1 MLTAAD
7 GPLLTVFAAVVR
19 RASFSGAA
27 DELKLS
33 KSVVSERIK
42 QLEERCGARLL
53 ERTTRRVRL
62 TDIGAEVL
70 ATATRVEDA
79 LGQLARSLDLG
90 RREPAGLLR
99 ISTTS
104 DLGPVLVGPVV
115 ARFVGAYA
123 KVRVEVLA
131 DDTQRDMLAAR
142 IDLAV
147 RLGAPRASSLVIRK
161 LAVLPEPI
169 VAAPGLADTLGRALR
184 PRDLAAAPW
193 VRHSLVTGATMRFH
207 GPGGAKEE
215 LVPVVRAEADAGAT
229 VLSLLLHGAG
239 VGVLPEH
246 MLREHL
252 HGGRLVRL
260 CPGWIWKRATLYAL
274 MPSRA
279 APGSA
284 LKAFLAMLLE
294 EVGRD
299 SSRWTALADER
310 T

>member
-7 GPLLTVFAAVVR
+7 GPLLNVFAAVVR

-27 DELKLS
+27 SELKLS

-42 QLEERCGARLL
+42 LLEDRCGVRLL

-62 TDIGAEVL
+62 TDAGAQVL
-70 ATATRVEDA
+70 AAATRVEDA
-79 LGQLARSLDLG
+79 LGQLSRGLDLA

-99 ISTTS
+99 IATTS
-104 DLGPVLVGPVV
+104 DLGPALVGPVV
-115 ARFVGAYA
+115 ARFVATHA

-131 DDTQRDMLAAR
+131 EDTQRDMLAAR

-147 RLGAPRASSLVIRK
+147 RLGAPKTSSLIVRK
-161 LAVLPEPI
+161 LAVLSEPI
-169 VAAPGLADTLGRALR
+169 VAAPSLADSLGRVVR
-184 PRDLAAAPW
+184 PRDLAGAPW
-193 VRHSLVTGATMRFH
+193 VRHSLVSTATMRFL

-215 LVPVVRAEADAGAT
+215 LAPIVRAEADAGAT
-229 VLSLLLHGAG
+229 VLALLLHGAG

-246 MLREHL
+246 MLREPMQD
-252 HGGRLVRL
+252 GRLVRL
-260 CPGWIWKRATLYAL
+260 CPGWIWKRVNLYAL
-274 MPSRA
+274 MPSKP

-284 LKAFLAMLLE
+284 LKAFLTMLLD

-299 SSRWTALADER
+299 RIRWTTPDER
-310 T
+310 A

>member
-53 ERTTRRVRL
+53 ERTTRQVRL
-62 TDIGAEVL
+62 TATGAEVL
-70 ATATRVEDA
+70 ATATRVEEA
-79 LGQLARSLDLG
+79 FGQLARSLDLG
-90 RREPAGLLR
+90 RREPTGLLR

-104 DLGPVLVGPVV
+104 DLGPVLIGPVV
-115 ARFVGAYA
+115 ARFVATYP
-123 KVRVEVLA
+123 KVRAEILA

-142 IDLAV
+142 IDLAI
-147 RLGAPRASSLVIRK
+147 RLGAPRASSLIVRK

-169 VAAPGLADTLGRALR
+169 VAAPCLADTLGPVSR
-184 PRDLAAAPW
+184 PRDLATAPW
-193 VRHSLVTGATMRFH
+193 VRHSLVTAATMRFL
-207 GPGGAKEE
+207 GPGGAKQE
-215 LVPVVRAEADAGAT
+215 LVPIVRAEADAGAT

-252 HGGRLVRL
+252 HAGRLVRL
-260 CPGWIWKRATLYAL
+260 CPGWIWKRVTLYAL
-274 MPSRA
+274 MPSKA

-284 LKAFLAMLLE
+284 LKAFLTMLLA
-294 EVGRD
+294 EVGQG
-299 SSRWTALADER
+299 SRWTAPDEQP
-310 T
+310 

>member
-19 RASFSGAA
+19 HASFSGAA
-27 DELKLS
+27 GELKLS
-33 KSVVSERIK
+33 KSAVSERIK
-42 QLEERCGARLL
+42 QLEERCGSRLL

-79 LGQLARSLDLG
+79 LGQLSRSLDLG

-104 DLGPVLVGPVV
+104 DLGPVLVGPLV
-115 ARFVGAYA
+115 ARFVGAYP
-123 KVRVEVLA
+123 KVRVEILA
-131 DDTQRDMLAAR
+131 DDLQRDMLAAR

-147 RLGAPRASSLVIRK
+147 RLGAPRASSLIVRK
-161 LAVLPEPI
+161 LAALPEPI
-169 VAAPGLADTLGRALR
+169 VAAPGLADRLGRVTR

-193 VRHSLVTGATMRFH
+193 VRHSLVSSTTMRFL
-207 GPGGAKEE
+207 GPGGATED
-215 LVPVVRAEADAGAT
+215 LVPLVRAEADAGAT
-229 VLSLLLHGAG
+229 VLGLLLHGAG

-252 HGGRLVRL
+252 RGGRLVRL
-260 CPGWIWKRATLYAL
+260 CPGWIWKRVTLYAL
-274 MPSRA
+274 MPSKA

-284 LKAFLAMLLE
+284 LKAFLTMLLA
-294 EVGRD
+294 EVARER
-299 SSRWTALADER
+299 SRWTTITDEP
-310 T
+310 

>member
-1 MLTAAD
+1 MLSAAD

-19 RASFSGAA
+19 LASFSGAA
-27 DELKLS
+27 SELKLS
-33 KSVVSERIK
+33 KSAVSERVK

-53 ERTTRRVRL
+53 ERTTRRLRL
-62 TDIGAEVL
+62 TDLGAEVL

-79 LGQLARSLDLG
+79 LGQLSRSLELG
-90 RREPAGLLR
+90 RGEPSGLLR
-99 ISTTS
+99 VATTN
-104 DLGPVLVGPVV
+104 DLGPLLVGPVV
-115 ARFVGAYA
+115 ARFVGAYPKA
-123 KVRVEVLA
+123 RVEILSDDAQRDVLA
-131 DDTQRDMLAAR
+131 TR

-147 RLGAPRASSLVIRK
+147 RLGAPKASSLIFRR
-161 LAVLPEPI
+161 LAVLSEPI
-169 VAAPGLADTLGRALR
+169 VAAPAVVDALGRVSR

-193 VRHSLVTGATMRFH
+193 VRHSLVATTTMRFL
-207 GPGGAKEE
+207 GPGGARDE

-229 VLSLLLHGAG
+229 VLSLLLNGAG

-252 HGGRLVRL
+252 QAGRLVRL
-260 CPGWIWKRATLYAL
+260 CPGWIWKQISLYAL

-284 LKAFLAMLLE
+284 LKAFLAMLLA

-299 SSRWTALADER
+299 GSPWATEQ